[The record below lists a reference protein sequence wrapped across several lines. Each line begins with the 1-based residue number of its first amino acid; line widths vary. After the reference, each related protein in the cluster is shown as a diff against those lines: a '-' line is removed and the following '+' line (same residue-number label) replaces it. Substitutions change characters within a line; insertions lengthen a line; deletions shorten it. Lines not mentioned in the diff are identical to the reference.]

1 MIVSGVCYFFQFEKM
16 EMEDGE
22 QGKKGIENSIYDSD
36 PLLLLF
42 VQKMNSEKKIHFV
55 IFVYFCIMPI
65 ILTNQEKTNPLDCF
79 DTLASSAI

>member
-1 MIVSGVCYFFQFEKM
+1 MIVRGVCYFFQFEKR
-16 EMEDGE
+16 EVEDGE
-22 QGKKGIENSIYDSD
+22 LGKKGIEKSIYDSD